1 MGKAL
6 KILLWT
12 AAGAVLALGAAAA
25 AAKFYFT
32 QERLKALTTDYARK
46 NLRREIAFEAVALN
60 LSGISIAKLRVS
72 EYPDFKKGEFFSADS
87 FSMRP
92 SFRALLRRE
101 VRIESVSASG
111 LSVRVTEVKP
121 ETYNFSDLLA
131 AEPAPKPQRQA
142 QPEAAAPRLTV
153 SSLKVRGSRFVYTN
167 AAGDLSVTLRDIDL
181 SASAISPDGLF
192 PAEGKF
198 TLAVASPYFNGEVPA
213 RVKGRLAL
221 GGFAPERGSAEIEKA
236 SFTLGKVE
244 ADLKGTLKNLLEP
257 DARLQLTVR
266 QFSTAD
272 LRQVYGNLPPKIL
285 LPEIEAEA
293 DFKLTQ
299 KDIKIRS
306 ARLRAGPLKAAL
318 KGRAAWAPRLSYD
331 LQADASAQIPEIDTT
346 LLARKAKMYPVPRG
360 LKLPLTEV
368 SASLRLRDGKAEI
381 RSFAADAAPFSV
393 KGKAVVAF
401 SGARLR
407 ASGSARAEMHNLA
420 RLAEI
425 APAALAAYGLSGAA
439 SAAFDYTYAGALS
452 LSGKASLK
460 DAGAAYAGY
469 SLSGLRGDVDF
480 TGDSAASKK
489 IQGRLDGG
497 DFTASFSLRDALAH
511 PKAEFDLDISKLTLK
526 DAPPAAAPAAKV
538 SPAAPA
544 GKPFYADISG
554 SARAGA
560 IEHPNL
566 RCGPAAFRLNLR
578 NVSADL
584 QALDGSASFSAGPGK
599 FSELYKLAARYK
611 AAKVALY
618 PLLVL
623 QKASKAA
630 KGLNLPDFDNIDFE
644 LAEGDYAFAKGQMR
658 LNKSG
663 LIASVADVSS
673 TGSIN
678 LPAERLDMRLS
689 VAMKRASGI
698 SMSVPVGL
706 FVKGTFADPAV
717 KPDVK
722 SIAEQ
727 PAVKKAVERLA
738 PKAEK
743 LLKGLFNK

>member
-1 MGKAL
+1 MGKVL

-25 AAKFYFT
+25 AAKLYFT

-46 NLRREIAFEAVALN
+46 TLRREIAFETVALN
-60 LSGISIAKLRVS
+60 LSGISIDKLRVS

-111 LSVRVTEVKP
+111 LNVRVTEVKP

-131 AEPAPKPQRQA
+131 AEPAVKPHRQPH
-142 QPEAAAPRLTV
+142 PEPAAPRLTI

-167 AAGDLSVTLRDIDL
+167 AAGDMSVTLRDIDL

-192 PAEGKF
+192 PAEGEF

-213 RVKGRLAL
+213 RVKGRLSL
-221 GGFAPERGSAEIEKA
+221 GGFAPEKGGAEIEKA
-236 SFTLGKVE
+236 SFSLGKVE
-244 ADLKGTLKNLLEP
+244 AELKGTLKNLLEP

-272 LRQVYGNLPPKIL
+272 LRKVFTGLPPKIL
-285 LPEIEAEA
+285 LPAIEAEA

-318 KGRAAWAPRLSYD
+318 KGRAAWDPRLTYD
-331 LQADASAQIPEIDTT
+331 LQAETSAQIPEIDTT

-360 LKLPLTEV
+360 LKLPLIEV

-393 KGKAVVAF
+393 TGKAVVAF
-401 SGARLR
+401 SGPRLR
-407 ASGSARAEMHNLA
+407 ASGSARAELHNLA
-420 RLAEI
+420 RLAGI
-425 APAALAAYGLSGAA
+425 APAALSAYGLSGAA
-439 SAAFDYTYAGALS
+439 AASLDYSYAGALS

-460 DAGAAYAGY
+460 DAGASYAGY
-469 SLSGLRGDVDF
+469 SLSGLSGDVDF

-511 PKAEFDLDISKLTLK
+511 PKAEFDLDITRLTLK
-526 DAPPAAAPAAKV
+526 DTPAPAQAA
-538 SPAAPA
+538 AAPA
-544 GKPFYADISG
+544 GKPAGRPFYADISG

-566 RCGPAAFRLNLR
+566 RCGPASFRLNLR

-584 QALDGSASFSAGPGK
+584 RALDGSASFSAGPGK
-599 FSELYKLAARYK
+599 FSELYKLAGRYK

-644 LAEGDYAFAKGQMR
+644 LAEGDYSFAKGQMR
-658 LNKSG
+658 LNKSA
-663 LIASVADVSS
+663 LAASVADVSS
-673 TGSIN
+673 TGSID

-706 FVKGTFADPAV
+706 FVKGPFSDPSV
-717 KPDVK
+717 RPDAK
-722 SIAEQ
+722 SIAQQ
-727 PAVKKAVERLA
+727 PAVKKAVESLA

-743 LLKGLFNK
+743 LLKGLFKK